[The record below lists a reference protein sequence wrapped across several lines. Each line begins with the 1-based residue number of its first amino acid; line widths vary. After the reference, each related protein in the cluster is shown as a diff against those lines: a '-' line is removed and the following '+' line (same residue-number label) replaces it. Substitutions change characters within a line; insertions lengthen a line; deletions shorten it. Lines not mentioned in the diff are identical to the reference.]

1 MERTDDLGINNLKLI
16 QDTDLF
22 CFGTDSVLL
31 SDFASAK
38 PNDTIVDLCTG
49 NGIIPILLSAKTKAK
64 KIFGIE
70 LQTPSY
76 ILAQRN
82 CELNN
87 LSARIEFIND
97 DVKYAANHFKAGSI
111 DIITCNP
118 PYMAPKSGY
127 TNPNYKKAIA
137 RHEIAINVYD
147 IIEISSK
154 LLKFGGHL
162 YMVHRAE
169 RLADII
175 CAMRDKKIEPKRL
188 QFIHPSPDKAPGL
201 ILIEGMYG
209 AKASLKLEQPIYVN
223 TNTQIL

>member
-16 QDTDLF
+16 QDSELF

-31 SDFASAK
+31 SDFAKAK
-38 PNDTIVDLCTG
+38 PNETVVDLCTG
-49 NGIIPILLSAKTKAK
+49 NGIIPVLLCAKTKAK

-70 LQTPSY
+70 LQQASY
-76 ILAQRN
+76 DLAVRN
-82 CELNN
+82 CALNG
-87 LSARIEFIND
+87 LEERLEFIND
-97 DVKYAANHFKAGSI
+97 DVKNALHYFKSGSI
-111 DIITCNP
+111 DVITCNP

-127 TNPNYKKAIA
+127 TNPNDKKAVA

-175 CAMRDKKIEPKRL
+175 CAMRAKKIEPKRL
-188 QFIHPSPDKAPGL
+188 TFIHPSPDRAPGL
-201 ILIEGMYG
+201 ILIEGIYG
-209 AKASLKLEQPIYVN
+209 AKASLKIEAPIYVN
-223 TNTQIL
+223 IAE